1 MKRRHVRFEVQLVM
15 LGILLL
21 LTLGL
26 ILSALSFVR
35 LEATTGR
42 AIDATFDADTGTI
55 KGDLVQSRRVIEKA
69 LRLTAG
75 SRVARGRSFAERR
88 RHIATLVELLG
99 TVRAV
104 VAAYVGY
111 PSGGYLYVRA
121 LDRTTPED
129 RRAPAG
135 AVYLVRD
142 LDRSSGTL
150 VAQRYYLDAGLR
162 PSPPQPEYED
172 LLDTR
177 TRPWFTSARTDT
189 MLLTEPYRLGSS
201 HQLGF
206 TASLRGPAGSV
217 AAVSLG
223 LLSLSATLQ
232 RATVVPGTQIALVG
246 ARGGVFALSDPK
258 RLAAVAARSAPQLP
272 TIAGLGMPQLQSAL
286 AAAQRPNG
294 GSSGTVDVAQTG
306 AVLYRVDTNAA
317 IFGAGRH
324 LLTTIPEGALYA
336 AYRTIRFN
344 TLVFS
349 AVILLAGVV
358 VAWWLGRSIARPLE
372 RMTQAAERLVE
383 LDFAPLE
390 IPPSGV
396 REIDALATTFAAMR
410 ARLSQFTALS
420 AALAENQDL
429 PAILDRTLAEIV
441 ASLGAGAGVAYI
453 ARASGE
459 LAPIAVCGLEN
470 VPAQA
475 PPAGGLVL
483 HAANVREPL
492 QLKAD
497 AHDPTLGDAFAE
509 LDAGVTLRVLALPFV
524 SHGGDLVALVL
535 AARLHDAETAFPDS
549 AVAYG
554 RSFAGSTAL
563 ALEAQRYLDDLER
576 FNDAAS
582 CFVPSAFLEQV
593 ECSDISAVRLGDY
606 RRRTMTV
613 FSSDIRSFTTISEE
627 LGVERT
633 FDFLTAYLSRVGPC
647 VRGAGG
653 FIDRYVGDAIIALF
667 PNRPA
672 DAVAAAVA
680 LQREVRAFNRE
691 RPEWLERAVAA
702 GTGID
707 TGEFIL
713 GTIGETERYAAA
725 SISPAVARAETIES
739 RTVFFG
745 APILITAAVERE
757 LDGAFFVRALPLAA
771 PDDGEPALRLFEVV
785 DADEDAV
792 REGKRAAAQRFAA
805 AVAHFDEGRFAD
817 AEAAFAAIVRD
828 VPGDVPA
835 ARLRDF
841 SRERQAVP
849 SHSGWAAVASKSS
862 VVL

>member
-1 MKRRHVRFEVQLVM
+1 MKRRHFRFEVQLIL

-26 ILSALSFVR
+26 LLSALSFVR
-35 LEATTGR
+35 LEATTG
-42 AIDATFDADTGTI
+42 AAMNASFDASSGTI
-55 KGDLVQSRRVIEKA
+55 KSDLLQSRRLLEQA

-75 SRVARGRSFAERR
+75 SHVAHGRTFADRQ
-88 RHIATLVELLG
+88 RHVATLVELLG

-111 PSGGYLYVRA
+111 PNGGYLYVRA
-121 LDRTTPED
+121 LDPATPED
-129 RRAPAG
+129 RSAPAG
-135 AVYLVRD
+135 SVYLVRD

-150 VAQRYYLDAGLR
+150 VARKYFLDARLH
-162 PSPPQPEYED
+162 PTASQPETED
-172 LLDTR
+172 LLDAR
-177 TRPWFTSARTDT
+177 TRPWFTTARTDT
-189 MLLTEPYRLGSS
+189 MLLTDPYRLGSS

-206 TASLRGPAGSV
+206 TASLRGPGGSV

-223 LLSLSATLQ
+223 LLSLSVTLA
-232 RATVVPGTQIALVG
+232 RAAVIPGTQIALIG
-246 ARGGVFALSDPK
+246 ARGDVFALSDPK
-258 RLAAVAARSAPQLP
+258 RLAAAVARSAPNLP
-272 TIAGLGMPQLQSAL
+272 TVTGLGMMQLQTVLDNVRGTS
-286 AAAQRPNG
+286 
-294 GSSGTVDVAQTG
+294 GSTSGTVDVPHTG
-306 AVLYRVDTNAA
+306 AVLYRIDTDATA
-317 IFGAGRH
+317 YGAGRH
-324 LLTTIPEGALYA
+324 LLTTIPESALYS

-349 AVILLAGVV
+349 ALILLAGVL

-372 RMTQAAERLVE
+372 RMTDAAERLVQ
-383 LDFAPLE
+383 LDFTPYML
-390 IPPSGV
+390 PPSGI
-396 REIDALATTFAAMR
+396 REIDALAATFTAMR
-410 ARLSQFTALS
+410 TRLSQFTALS

-429 PAILDRTLAEIV
+429 QAILDRTLAEIV

-453 ARASGE
+453 AQADR
-459 LAPIAVCGLEN
+459 LVPTAVCGLTR
-470 VPAQA
+470 VPTQA

-492 QLKAD
+492 QLGAD

-509 LDAGVTLRVLALPFV
+509 LPASVRLRVLALPFI
-524 SHGGDLVALVL
+524 SRGGDLVALVL
-535 AARLHDAETAFPDS
+535 AARLHDADQPFPES

-576 FNDAAS
+576 FNDAAA
-582 CFVPSAFLEQV
+582 CFVPSAFLEQL
-593 ECSDISAVRLGDY
+593 ECSDISAVSLGDY

-613 FSSDIRSFTTISEE
+613 FCSDIRSFTTISEE

-633 FDFLTAYLSRVGPC
+633 FEFLTAYLRRVGPC

-667 PNRPA
+667 PERPA

-691 RPEWLERAVAA
+691 RPAWLERAVAA
-702 GTGID
+702 GVGID

-713 GTIGETERYAAA
+713 GTIGEAERYATA

-745 APILITAAVERE
+745 APILITEAVERE
-757 LDGAFFVRALPLAA
+757 LDGTFFLRALPLAA
-771 PDDGEPALRLFEVV
+771 PDDGDPVLRLFEVV
-785 DADEDAV
+785 DGDDDELRD
-792 REGKRAAAQRFAA
+792 RKRASAPDFAA
-805 AVAHFDEGRFAD
+805 AVELFDAGRFAP
-817 AEAAFAAIVRD
+817 AEAAFAALAHAHPD
-828 VPGDVPA
+828 DLPA
-835 ARLRDF
+835 ARLRDRC
-841 SRERQAVP
+841 REHQAVP
-849 SHSGWAAVASKSS
+849 SHSGWAVVASTSS